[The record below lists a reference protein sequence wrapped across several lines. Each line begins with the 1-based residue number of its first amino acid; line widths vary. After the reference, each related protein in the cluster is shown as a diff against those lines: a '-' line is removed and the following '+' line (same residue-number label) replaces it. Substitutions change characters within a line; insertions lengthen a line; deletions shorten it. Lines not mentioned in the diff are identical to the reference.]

1 MQGKRILVV
10 DDEAHITGVLS
21 LKLVNAGFDVTTASD
36 GEEALEL
43 VETSPPDMII
53 TDLQMPYLS
62 GIELATRLKANERTA
77 GIPVL
82 MLTARGYAL
91 SSEDL
96 AATNI
101 KEVLSKP
108 FSPRHILA
116 RVQELLGGAGGAAAG
131 TGRVEAA

>member
-1 MQGKRILVV
+1 MQGKKILVV

-21 LKLVNAGFDVTTASD
+21 LKLVNAGFDVTTACD
-36 GEEALEL
+36 GEEALEI
-43 VETSPPDMII
+43 VEGNLPDMII

-62 GIELATRLKANERTA
+62 GIDLATRLKASERTA

-91 SSEDL
+91 SAEDL

-116 RVQELLGGAGGAAAG
+116 RVQELLGEASGDPTGGGQA
-131 TGRVEAA
+131 EAA